1 MASSSNGSIKFSF
14 IALAVS
20 AAWQLAEIDE
30 EAARVER
37 ELAFW
42 KERHPTRSSLVLRFI
57 VTVFAMTLMTA
68 AAAAA
73 AHGATSPTSSA
84 SSTPGNAAIPTQAV
98 SAPTASA
105 ADLNVQ
111 IVASV
116 TPMMPEGMR
125 LDGVTLGCRP
135 PVDAVLTAVAPGFT
149 RIQSRGFIVE
159 FAAGARTIMCSAS
172 LNAERQMLVAAR
184 DIQSGEPVSDAD
196 FKPQWVDAFS
206 GGSGSL
212 GTFPSAGPYTA
223 TSSIR
228 AGDPLYQNQIARPIA
243 VHAGDLVT
251 VLVKNGPITVRAQLQ
266 SQSTVAVGETATV
279 INPTSG
285 TPVMVTITGPKTAE
299 LVMQ

>member
-30 EAARVER
+30 EAARLER

-73 AHGATSPTSSA
+73 AHGATSPASSA
-84 SSTPGNAAIPTQAV
+84 SSSAAAPTQAV
-98 SAPTASA
+98 SAPTASLPN
-105 ADLNVQ
+105 LNAQ
-111 IVASV
+111 ILASV

-125 LDGVTLGCRP
+125 LDGVTLGCKP

-184 DIQSGEPVSDAD
+184 DIQSGETVSDAD

-228 AGDPLYQNQIARPIA
+228 AGDPLYQNQIARPFA

>member
-1 MASSSNGSIKFSF
+1 MASSSKDTVKFSF

-20 AAWQLAEIDE
+20 AAWQLAEIEDR
-30 EAARVER
+30 AARVER

-42 KERHPTRSSLVLRFI
+42 KERRPTRGSLILRVI
-57 VTVFAMTLMTA
+57 MTIFATTLMTA

-73 AHGATSPTSSA
+73 AHGATA
-84 SSTPGNAAIPTQAV
+84 FAASTPRDAVIPTRAAPSAIAPDFNAQVV
-98 SAPTASA
+98 S
-105 ADLNVQ
+105 
-111 IVASV
+111 SV

-125 LDGVTLGCRP
+125 LDGVALGCKP
-135 PVDAVLTAVAPGFT
+135 PVNAALKAVAPGFT

-159 FAAGARTIMCSAS
+159 FAVGARIIMCSAS

-184 DIQSGEPVSDAD
+184 DIQSGELVSDAD
-196 FKPQWVDAFS
+196 FKSQWIDAFS
-206 GGSGSL
+206 GGTGSL
-212 GTFPSAGPYTA
+212 SMFPQAGPYAA
-223 TSSIR
+223 TSFIR

-243 VHAGDLVT
+243 VRAGDLVM

-266 SQSTVAVGETATV
+266 SQSTAAVGETATV

-285 TPVMVTITGPKTAE
+285 IPLMVTVTGPKTAE